1 MRRRLRGGS
10 SSLSVVLV
18 FMVSEGKSFIFH
30 YRYSLVISKR
40 DVSGSVLE
48 AAPVSVSYIVVGS
61 ENGPFAFKAPDCLL
75 LCAAERLTPSGQWTL
90 QRHHSILESGEV
102 QRGVKERSF
111 PEEVF
116 FQAHHRFV
124 VVSVHQKPLC
134 CVPVALEMR
143 PSTQLLLPASLAVL
157 LCLLASLPAP
167 ASGCNK
173 ALCASDVSKCLIQ
186 ELCQCR
192 PTDGNCSCCKECML
206 CLGTLWEECCDCVGM
221 CNPKN
226 YSDSPAT
233 SKSTVEELHR
243 PIPSLFRALTEG
255 EAPINMMVV
264 SFPVAEE
271 LSHHENL
278 VSFLETLEDQHQNVS
293 LPGNSIHA
301 SYDTQ
306 DNMCTVVYFDDCVS
320 IRQCKLYC
328 ESMGGSKYRWFH
340 NACCQCI
347 GPECVDYGSKAVK
360 CMNCLF

>member
-1 MRRRLRGGS
+1 
-10 SSLSVVLV
+10 
-18 FMVSEGKSFIFH
+18 SEST
-30 YRYSLVISKR
+30 R
-40 DVSGSVLE
+40 
-48 AAPVSVSYIVVGS
+48 
-61 ENGPFAFKAPDCLL
+61 CLL
-75 LCAAERLTPSGQWTL
+75 FLLTL
-90 QRHHSILESGEV
+90 
-102 QRGVKERSF
+102 
-111 PEEVF
+111 
-116 FQAHHRFV
+116 
-124 VVSVHQKPLC
+124 
-134 CVPVALEMR
+134 M
-143 PSTQLLLPASLAVL
+143 LLLHLSNLSLYYKN
-157 LCLLASLPAP
+157 LCLCVSLLMRV
-167 ASGCNK
+167 CVCV
-173 ALCASDVSKCLIQ
+173 LQ

-192 PTDGNCSCCKECML
+192 PSDGNCSCCKECML
-206 CLGTLWEECCDCVGM
+206 CLGNLWEECCDCVGM

-255 EAPINMMVV
+255 DAPINMMVV

-278 VSFLETLEDQHQNVS
+278 VSFLESLDNQHQNVS
-293 LPGNSIHA
+293 VPGNSIHA

-306 DNMCTVVYFDDCVS
+306 GIENMCTVVYFDDCVS

>member
-1 MRRRLRGGS
+1 M
-10 SSLSVVLV
+10 
-18 FMVSEGKSFIFH
+18 
-30 YRYSLVISKR
+30 
-40 DVSGSVLE
+40 
-48 AAPVSVSYIVVGS
+48 
-61 ENGPFAFKAPDCLL
+61 ENGACAFKAPDRLS
-75 LCAAERLTPSGQWTL
+75 LCVGGETDALWTADTSAAQSRPGKHKSPEGGKPPLSLDRVPDPA
-90 QRHHSILESGEV
+90 SIS
-102 QRGVKERSF
+102 RCFS
-111 PEEVF
+111 
-116 FQAHHRFV
+116 
-124 VVSVHQKPLC
+124 S
-134 CVPVALEMR
+134 ALHGALRMR
-143 PSTQLLLPASLAVL
+143 PGQLLLPASAALLFLLSGLTLAN
-157 LCLLASLPAP
+157 
-167 ASGCNK
+167 GCNK

-192 PTDGNCSCCKECML
+192 PSDGNCSCCKECML

-255 EAPINMMVV
+255 DAPINMMVV

-278 VSFLETLEDQHQNVS
+278 VSFLETLDNQHQNVS

-347 GPECVDYGSKAVK
+347 GPECLDYGSKAVK